1 MENKL
6 TITLKSEYFQ
16 HSFGSFINLLAILE
30 AKFLEISF
38 LSLQCGPELS
48 QQLNFHNLFRK

>member
-6 TITLKSEYFQ
+6 TITLKSEYLQ
-16 HSFGSFINLLAILE
+16 HSFGSFINLPAILE

-38 LSLQCGPELS
+38 LSLQ
-48 QQLNFHNLFRK
+48 LNFHNLFRK